1 MRSSVI
7 RLCASMIILNLIK
20 FKNGR
25 RNLMLVTI
33 EVDQWNLIEVFFVT
47 FVHCGSEFDAG
58 IH

>member
-1 MRSSVI
+1 VI